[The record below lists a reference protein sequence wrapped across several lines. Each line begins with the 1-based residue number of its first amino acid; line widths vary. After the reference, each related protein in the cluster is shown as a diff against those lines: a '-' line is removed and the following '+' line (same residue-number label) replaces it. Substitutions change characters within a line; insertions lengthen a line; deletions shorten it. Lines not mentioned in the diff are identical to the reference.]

1 MLKKHGDGM
10 KLNLSRAVDGIQGT
24 HPPQWRQLTF
34 RNGWGATIVDGLTT
48 LLVAGLEEEV
58 LQALNYVIA
67 IDFTKPDGLVDPFET
82 IIRYRQ

>member
-1 MLKKHGDGM
+1 
-10 KLNLSRAVDGIQGT
+10 
-24 HPPQWRQLTF
+24 
-34 RNGWGATIVDGLTT
+34 
-48 LLVAGLEEEV
+48 V